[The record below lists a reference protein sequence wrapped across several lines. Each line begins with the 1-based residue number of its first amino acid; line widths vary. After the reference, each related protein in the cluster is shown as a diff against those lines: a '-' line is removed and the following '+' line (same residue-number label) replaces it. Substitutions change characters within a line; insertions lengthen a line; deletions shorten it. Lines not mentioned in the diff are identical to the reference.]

1 MRNFF
6 RKELFMLNEEKIC
19 DQTIIINGRKTVT
32 IDKVMHIVRF
42 DEETLV
48 IDTDGGRII
57 LEGEE
62 LKVMSLDKEN
72 KKISITGKI
81 SGVFYSEESLS
92 KRGIGK
98 LFR

>member
-1 MRNFF
+1 
-6 RKELFMLNEEKIC
+6 MLSEEKIC
-19 DQTIIINGRKTVT
+19 DQTIIINGRKAVS
-32 IDKVMHIVRF
+32 IDKVLHIVSF
-42 DEETLV
+42 DEEALV

-72 KKISITGKI
+72 GKI
-81 SGVFYSEESLS
+81 SLTGRIGGVFYSEERLS

-98 LFR
+98 IFK